1 MTSLTTMYIHTQKP
15 LHSNNNNNNNSK
27 PRNKHIPPSAA
38 SSWCHYCGLVCG
50 DRDKSTLMHNN
61 QTFDDFGRYK
71 QHPPTNRYYKY
82 VQLDISIST
91 RQERDGPNR
100 LTPPPQTPEWVKFC
114 QNLFGGF
121 SLLLWLGAI
130 LCFLAYGIQAGTF
143 EEPPDDNLYLGIV
156 LTAAVLVT
164 GSYLLLALSSL
175 S

>member
-1 MTSLTTMYIHTQKP
+1 MTLADT
-15 LHSNNNNNNNSK
+15 NN
-27 PRNKHIPPSAA
+27 I
-38 SSWCHYCGLVCG
+38 
-50 DRDKSTLMHNN
+50 
-61 QTFDDFGRYK
+61 
-71 QHPPTNRYYKY
+71 HPPI
-82 VQLDISIST
+82 DIINILTLSIST

-156 LTAAVLVT
+156 LTAVVLVT
-164 GSYLLLALSSL
+164 GSYPLSLSSL